1 MTKTERYKH
10 KVQYY
15 ETDKMGFVHHSNYI
29 RWFEEARSDFFEK
42 IGAPYSATEEMG
54 IISPVLSVNCEYKK
68 SCYYGEEIIVETAL
82 QKVGNVKFFVSYRV
96 LSEDGELRAAGTTSH
111 CFLNGEG
118 QVVSLKRVNPA
129 LFELMLNNIEK
140 TE

>member
-1 MTKTERYKH
+1 MRNTERYKH

-29 RWFEEARSDFFEK
+29 RWFEEARSDYFEK

-54 IISPVLSVNCEYKK
+54 IISPVLSVN
-68 SCYYGEEIIVETAL
+68 YGEEIIVETTL

-96 LSEDGELRAAGTTSH
+96 LSEDGELRAVGTTSH

-118 QVVSLKRVNPA
+118 QVVSLKRVNPE
-129 LFELMLNNIEK
+129 LFELMLNNVEK